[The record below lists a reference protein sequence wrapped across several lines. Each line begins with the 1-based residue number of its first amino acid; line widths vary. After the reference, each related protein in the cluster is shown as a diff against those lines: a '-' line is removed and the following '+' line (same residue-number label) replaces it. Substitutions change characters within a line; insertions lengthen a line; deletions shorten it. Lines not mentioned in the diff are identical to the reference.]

1 MLVVVIVC
9 MGMVM
14 SMVVGMV
21 VIMGMMVIMPA
32 TGPVAVIMGM
42 VMLLGM
48 GMFMRMRVIVA
59 VRVRMGLFLPMAV
72 AVIMQMGMG
81 MIVMIMGMIMPAPA
95 IGTVVMSSM
104 RTMVMCTMVVCTV
117 IVACMGIGPSFGLE
131 GPRHVMGVAPLPAH
145 HFSQNM
151 IILNIDRLGNDFGRR
166 MAIADMPRHFQQAKR
181 IVGFDFQQ

>member
-1 MLVVVIVC
+1 MLVVVIVLV
-9 MGMVM
+9 GVVM
-14 SMVVGMV
+14 RVV
-21 VIMGMMVIMPA
+21 MPA
-32 TGPVAVIMGM
+32 RGPVAVIMGM
-42 VMLLGM
+42 VMRVGM
-48 GMFMRMRVIVA
+48 GMVMRMRVIVT
-59 VRVRMGLFLPMAV
+59 VRVRMGLVLPMAV

-95 IGTVVMSSM
+95 IWAVVMSG
-104 RTMVMCTMVVCTV
+104 MCTMVVCTMVIVTV
-117 IVACMGIGPSFGLE
+117 IVAGMGIGPSFGLE

-151 IILNIDRLGNDFGRR
+151 IILNIDRLGSDFGRR